1 MSSFKRADVAAALL
15 PINLWDTFGRD
26 LLEAMPEKYRVE
38 IGRKAIEGA
47 SYVSQLDTINAS
59 RHARGQKPLSMAMF
73 SAGMGEDE

>member
-1 MSSFKRADVAAALL
+1 MTQLSHPLERGLL
-15 PINLWDTFGRD
+15 AISAWQSMPDE
-26 LLEAMPEKYRVE
+26 LLAHMPQRLREE

-73 SAGMGEDE
+73 SAGMGADE